1 MSRLRRPGGAQAP
14 DAAASATLPGP
25 GPGATC
31 LTQPELPRGK
41 CQSTSDP
48 RPLLCCRQRSFP
60 GCPLVVSKG
69 RPRTERRRPG
79 PGDLRG
85 RLQPWARFSRPPP
98 RSAVAAPA
106 GDVPR
111 PVHPPE
117 LCAARSGTHGGGGQS
132 TDRRPC
138 RRAGAAPRSSSP
150 GCPSDCRSAANPQG
164 KTRARWRS
172 FGADGPGPQPRRA
185 FSPGLRSG
193 GGWALHLLCLGQGLR
208 VFKPL
213 AVCCGDPHPRTQC
226 CPLGSW
232 GLTGGSP
239 SAWGQVFCLKEG
251 DRVRLSTFRASGN
264 ASPPLHLLGL
274 VGCAPSSTTFS
285 PPSGSQQGHDVA
297 VRDDVWQR
305 VRTHR
310 PPTQQADTVL
320 SLPSSCGFLPHG
332 SKWLLKPSFH
342 AHVPV
347 TARRSGRS

>member
-1 MSRLRRPGGAQAP
+1 MPDTARASQREVSVHQRPQAP
-14 DAAASATLPGP
+14 
-25 GPGATC
+25 
-31 LTQPELPRGK
+31 
-41 CQSTSDP
+41 
-48 RPLLCCRQRSFP
+48 PLLPSEVLP
-60 GCPLVVSKG
+60 WVPA
-69 RPRTERRRPG
+69 
-79 PGDLRG
+79 G
-85 RLQPWARFSRPPP
+85 RLQRTTEDRKEAAWAWGPP
-98 RSAVAAPA
+98 RETATLGPLLPAPPQVRSRCPCRRCA
-106 GDVPR
+106 PTC
-111 PVHPPE
+111 PPTRALRCPE
-117 LCAARSGTHGGGGQS
+117 RDARGRGAEHR
-132 TDRRPC
+132 DRRPC